1 MTQSAALPSRFSF
14 ASLMPTSL
22 RLQLR
27 APATKDVVMRSP
39 APRLDYI
46 SRDALQSNG
55 YFISSIPSG
64 CSTSVWTTY
73 PGRLRGERGARGG
86 RGMGR
91 GGAGRGGA
99 VAAYF
104 GLAAA

>member
-1 MTQSAALPSRFSF
+1 MGSLAQS
-14 ASLMPTSL
+14 
-22 RLQLR
+22 
-27 APATKDVVMRSP
+27 
-39 APRLDYI
+39 LDYI

-55 YFISSIPSG
+55 YSISSIPSG
-64 CSTSVWTTY
+64 CSTSAWTTY

-91 GGAGRGGA
+91 GGA
-99 VAAYF
+99 VAAYL